1 MPSQATITGK
11 TGPAQTVTSLVLS
24 NLTEFNLQLAGKSV
38 LYTNSDQGK
47 KEFDINATTT
57 LTCTIAAGVATI
69 VVSQ

>member
-11 TGPAQTVTSLVLS
+11 TGPAQTVTALVLTNLRVFHMDLAGRS
-24 NLTEFNLQLAGKSV
+24 VLLTE
-38 LYTNSDQGK
+38 SDQGK
-47 KEFDINATTT
+47 REFDINATTT

>member
-11 TGPAQTVTSLVLS
+11 TGPAQTVTSLVLT
-24 NLTEFNLQLAGKSV
+24 NLSSFNLQLAGKSV
-38 LYTNSDQGK
+38 LYTESDQGK

>member
-11 TGPAQTVTSLVLS
+11 TGPAQTVTALVLT
-24 NLTEFNLQLAGKSV
+24 NLRVFHLELAGKSILQTV
-38 LYTNSDQGK
+38 SDQGQR
-47 KEFDINATTT
+47 EFDINATTT